1 MPHSH
6 LSPPRPPHA
15 CLLPALPPP
24 LPSFLS
30 PLSPPFPCLSPV
42 QIRVNYDGVVSV
54 TTAFLPLLKAA
65 SFARGSAHVLATSSG
80 VGARTI
86 GLLSDEDRD
95 PLLMHTLQ
103 PSTPPFDTPAAADG
117 LARLRAQLVVL
128 VEAMDADPNHPYRTS
143 IPTPGYGISKMGVNI
158 CIQMLARAHA
168 VENPSTAGTG
178 TAYIRANACSPGFT
192 NTRMCDNYTGARVPK
207 EPALGA
213 SVFGKVMFGELGRGH
228 TGAFFK
234 EASKAGT
241 PLENA
246 VSKIDAWVQ

>member
-143 IPTPGYGISKMGVNI
+143 IPTPGYGISKMGVNLY
-158 CIQMLARAHA
+158 IQMLARAHA
-168 VENPSTAGTG
+168 VENPTTAGTG